1 MKRMSTG
8 NVTSIVTTLTQIIL
22 ISTHSENIKC
32 VHSGPETSIH
42 DQLNHHL
49 NSKHWFLIACY
60 SFQKSDCDVFSLFPL
75 ITLTFAQT
83 TRVSRVTLQRRWK
96 HHRLPLC
103 TSRLLDCSLPGSS
116 AEASKQRSVGE
127 DEQRMQSV
135 DVPAPWS
142 MWSFGCWKLNGHI
155 CQGFPPPHLP
165 ELSADS
171 TTEALFARVSC
182 I

>member
-8 NVTSIVTTLTQIIL
+8 NMMSIVTTLNQIIL

-42 DQLNHHL
+42 DQLNHHI
-49 NSKHWFLIACY
+49 NSKHWFWIACY
-60 SFQKSDCDVFSLFPL
+60 RFQKSDCDVFSSFPL
-75 ITLTFAQT
+75 VTLTLAQT

-116 AEASKQRSVGE
+116 AEASKQRSVSE

-135 DVPAPWS
+135 HVPAPWS
-142 MWSFGCWKLNGHI
+142 MWSFGCWKLDGHI
-155 CQGFPPPHLP
+155 CQGFPPTSPWVECRFNHGG
-165 ELSADS
+165 SI
-171 TTEALFARVSC
+171 C
-182 I
+182 